1 MALEAEDRP
10 TRDLAEDD
18 SSSNE
23 NSPFT
28 ERSAPAAIKKSF
40 RYSECSLTELKHF
53 TSQRRLDLN
62 SEEAER
68 RRCINELE
76 YQHKNATFPSFL
88 ELPPEIRELIYDLI
102 VVSSEPAVSG
112 SSDNPIPLLK
122 KWNAG
127 GRLAVAETNKE
138 ERERALSRFYAG
150 NFFSLP
156 LDTTTLHPP
165 MRQAY
170 RKITI
175 ARVEQTAAQQPLKRV
190 KHLVLNV
197 RHTRTSHLF
206 PHHDRIPC
214 KRTIVVETAKS
225 YNLDDTC
232 STCGNVSVVPTKV
245 QEWRDGLIDDGEGKM
260 TIAAIESLLD
270 ISEALVEDDGD
281 HGYDSFGPGENWAE
295 LDLGGEQISAAD
307 EADDYFQ

>member
-10 TRDLAEDD
+10 TRDPAEDD

-40 RYSECSLTELKHF
+40 HYSECSLTELKHF

-76 YQHKNATFPSFL
+76 YQDKNATFPSFL
-88 ELPPEIRELIYDLI
+88 ELPPEIRELIYDLV

-122 KWNAG
+122 KWTAG

-190 KHLVLNV
+190 EHLVLNV
-197 RHTRTSHLF
+197 RHTRASHLF
-206 PHHDRIPC
+206 PHHDRIP
-214 KRTIVVETAKS
+214 
-225 YNLDDTC
+225 L
-232 STCGNVSVVPTKV
+232 PTKV

>member
-28 ERSAPAAIKKSF
+28 ERSAPAAVKKSF
-40 RYSECSLTELKHF
+40 RYSECSLTELEHF
-53 TSQRRLDLN
+53 TSQRRLDLS

-76 YQHKNATFPSFL
+76 YQDKNVTFPSFL

-102 VVSSEPAVSG
+102 VVSPEPAVSG
-112 SSDNPIPLLK
+112 SSENPIPLLK
-122 KWNAG
+122 KWNVD
-127 GRLAVAETNKE
+127 GRLAVAETNNE
-138 ERERALSRFYAG
+138 ERKRALSRFYAG
-150 NFFSLP
+150 NFFTLP

-170 RKITI
+170 RKIAI
-175 ARVEQTAAQQPLKRV
+175 ARVEQTAAQPSKCMKR
-190 KHLVLNV
+190 LVLNV
-197 RHTRTSHLF
+197 RHTRAN
-206 PHHDRIPC
+206 RAPC
-214 KRTIVVETAKS
+214 TWTIVVDTAKS
-225 YNLDDTC
+225 HNLDDTC

-270 ISEALVEDDGD
+270 ISEALVEADGD

-295 LDLGGEQISAAD
+295 LDLDGEQISAAD

>member
-28 ERSAPAAIKKSF
+28 KRSAPAAVKKSF

-76 YQHKNATFPSFL
+76 YQDKNATFPSFL

-175 ARVEQTAAQQPLKRV
+175 ARVEQTAAQQPLKRM

-197 RHTRTSHLF
+197 RHTRASHLF
-206 PHHDRIPC
+206 PYHDRNP
-214 KRTIVVETAKS
+214 
-225 YNLDDTC
+225 L
-232 STCGNVSVVPTKV
+232 PTKV
-245 QEWRDGLIDDGEGKM
+245 QEWRDGLVDDGEGKM
-260 TIAAIESLLD
+260 TIAATESLLD
-270 ISEALVEDDGD
+270 ISEALVVDDGD
-281 HGYDSFGPGENWAE
+281 HDYDSFGPGENWAE